1 MQASLMADE
10 LIKQLSSEIEKSAR
24 QTMVTLAASFG
35 AKSVLLD
42 FSKSQLSEREVTDLT
57 QQQLVEE

>member
-1 MQASLMADE
+1 MQASSMADE

-24 QTMVTLAASFG
+24 QTMETLAVSFG

>member
-1 MQASLMADE
+1 MADE

-24 QTMVTLAASFG
+24 QTMETLAASFG

-42 FSKSQLSEREVTDLT
+42 FSKSQLSERGVTDLT
-57 QQQLVEE
+57 QQQLAKE